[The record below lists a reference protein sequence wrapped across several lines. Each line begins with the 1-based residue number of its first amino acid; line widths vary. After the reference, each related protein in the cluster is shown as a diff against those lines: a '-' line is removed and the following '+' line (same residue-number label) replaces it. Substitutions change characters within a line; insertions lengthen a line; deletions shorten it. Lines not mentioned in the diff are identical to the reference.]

1 MVRDK
6 RFIGQGFKRQ
16 VPVGPHVTD
25 IVSFPLK
32 AVIELIPPEENDTAI
47 TARAERRAWFTERGY
62 RVIDVSVA
70 EVERDIAAALNNV
83 AASLSVSPS
92 AS

>member
-1 MVRDK
+1 MFTKTGEVL
-6 RFIGQGFKRQ
+6 GQ

-32 AVIELIPPEENDTAI
+32 TVIELIPAEEADTAVS
-47 TARAERRAWFTERGY
+47 ARADRRAWLTERGY
-62 RVIDVSVA
+62 RVIDVSMA
-70 EVERDIAAALNNV
+70 EVESDLGAVLNSV